1 MSEDKQ
7 QGFNPIIALM
17 IVILISVSLVVIS
30 TIIFFNSD
38 SFATVKQIQKGVKA
52 ANSTD
57 LSKYDTTSPVKSQDI
72 EEFNNKIKNQ
82 LSPIGSEDEL
92 SKPAIDYQS
101 VGL

>member
-38 SFATVKQIQKGVKA
+38 SFATVKQIQKGVQA

>member
-1 MSEDKQ
+1 MENNSK
-7 QGFNPIIALM
+7 QGFNPVLALF
-17 IVILISVSLVVIS
+17 IVIVIAASLVTVS

-57 LSKYDTTSPVKSQDI
+57 LSKYDTTSPVKAQDV
-72 EEFNNKIKNQ
+72 EDFNNKIKNQ
-82 LSPIGSEDEL
+82 LKPIGSEDEL

-101 VGL
+101 IGL